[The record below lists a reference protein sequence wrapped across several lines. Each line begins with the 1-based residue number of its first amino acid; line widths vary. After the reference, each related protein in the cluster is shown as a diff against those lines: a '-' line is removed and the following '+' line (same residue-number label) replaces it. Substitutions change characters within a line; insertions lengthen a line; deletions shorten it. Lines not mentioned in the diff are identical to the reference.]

1 MMTAASGT
9 AKRPRRGGSTR
20 VTYKGESRTA
30 WFMAGPAMFLI
41 ALFLIAPFILAFALS
56 FTNQRLISPNPTEY
70 VGLDNYQRL
79 LTVQVLTLEPL
90 VDEAGVPIFD
100 AGGGLTYERVRTFT
114 RSNPEFPQY
123 DGLQPWRTFE
133 IGDSRVV
140 ILAGDAAFL
149 SGLVNTLLFALVIV
163 PAQGGLGLLLALII
177 NKRIRGV
184 NIFRSAYFIPVV
196 ISMVVVS
203 ILWSLLYAQNG
214 LVNQLLSV
222 VTLGFWPNP
231 DWLGDPGTALPAIMI
246 MSVWQGVGFHMV
258 IWLAGLQTIPYVLY
272 EAAQL
277 DGAGRWGQ
285 FRNVTWPG
293 LRNTAIFVFIV
304 ITIQAFALFT
314 QIDVMTQGGPLDS
327 TQTVIFQAV
336 QRGFERLD
344 IAYGS
349 AIAVVFFAMVLVV
362 SLVQRYLTRE
372 R

>member
-1 MMTAASGT
+1 MTAASGS
-9 AKRPRRGGSTR
+9 AKKPSAGGGGR
-20 VTYKGESRTA
+20 VTYQGESRTA
-30 WFMAGPAMFLI
+30 WFMAGPAAFLI
-41 ALFLIAPFILAFALS
+41 AMFLIAPFILAFALS
-56 FTNQRLISPNPTEY
+56 FTNQRLISPNPTEF

-90 VDEAGVPIFD
+90 VDEAGVPLLD
-100 AGGGLTYERVRTFT
+100 EDGNLTYERVRTFT
-114 RSNPEFPQY
+114 RNNPDYPQY
-123 DGLQPWRTFE
+123 EGLQQWRAFDV
-133 IGDSRVV
+133 GDTKVV
-140 ILAGDAAFL
+140 ILAGDAKFL

-163 PAQGGLGLLLALII
+163 PVQGGLGLLLALII

-184 NIFRSAYFIPVV
+184 NLFRSAYFIPVV

-203 ILWSLLYAQNG
+203 ILWSLLYAERG
-214 LVNQLLSV
+214 LVNQLLGV
-222 VTLGFWPNP
+222 VTLGAWPNP
-231 DWLGDPGTALPAIMI
+231 DWLGDAGTALPAIMI

-285 FRNVTWPG
+285 FRHVTWPG
-293 LRNTAIFVFIV
+293 LRNTAVFVFIV

-336 QRGFERLD
+336 QRGFERQD

-362 SLVQRYLTRE
+362 SLIQRWLTRE